1 MDFSRCFTIAAYSA
15 FVVLRRYL
23 GKNPGVD
30 IATAISIILQTNSDN
45 AALDFNG
52 GTAIHQLLPTEIVD
66 CNSRTT
72 LRLIASELVKATQ
85 PWWLR
90 LVPYGRERVRSA
102 LDQDQVQFLREAG
115 LFDAVPDAGVA
126 AWWDDISA
134 AVRGTV
140 DSERMLRA
148 REAERLSLSLE
159 RERLKSIGVALEPKW
174 VSLEDNTLGYD
185 IQSYNFSGK
194 QIVCRLIEVKS
205 TTSGSI
211 FITQNEW
218 INALSADKNYCFHVW
233 KFPEREIIE
242 YSVAEIKP
250 NIPINQGSGVWQDT
264 RITLWK

>member
-1 MDFSRCFTIAAYSA
+1 VDFSRCFTIAAYSA

-194 QIVCRLIEVKS
+194 QIVCS
-205 TTSGSI
+205 
-211 FITQNEW
+211 QNERSLSTLLQKSSP
-218 INALSADKNYCFHVW
+218 IYRSIKAQVFGKTHALLFGNDFIIITVRKYNSIKR
-233 KFPEREIIE
+233 ERL
-242 YSVAEIKP
+242 K
-250 NIPINQGSGVWQDT
+250 
-264 RITLWK
+264 